1 MTGLEKNGD
10 RFRRGVLN
18 HYGCVLFCCGCGLF
32 RVSKQ
37 IMSESAV
44 PIVPGYFGDDQS
56 DSLLQR
62 MADEIG

>member
-1 MTGLEKNGD
+1 M
-10 RFRRGVLN
+10 
-18 HYGCVLFCCGCGLF
+18 HYGCVLICRGCALF